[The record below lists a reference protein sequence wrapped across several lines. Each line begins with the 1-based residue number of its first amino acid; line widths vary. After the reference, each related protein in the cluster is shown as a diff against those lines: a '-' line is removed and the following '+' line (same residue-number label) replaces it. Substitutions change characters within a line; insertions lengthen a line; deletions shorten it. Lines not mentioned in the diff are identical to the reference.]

1 MKKHW
6 KWEAIILAVGLLGAG
21 YVLRS
26 AVPNNRSVTVKGLAE
41 QEVKANEVTWTFEYV
56 RVGNDLSV
64 LYKDMARI
72 NKQIIANLKVR
83 DLSGN
88 EVSVNAPVIKDN
100 FAREYGYNEK
110 PHYRYRLVAGFT
122 IKTNKVDL
130 VRTLVA
136 KQLELFPSGVV
147 PNSTYETGAQYN
159 FTGLNRIKPEM
170 IEKATKNARASAQ
183 KFAKDS
189 ESELGKIKHA
199 NQGQFSISN
208 RDQNTPYIKKVR
220 VVTTVQY
227 MLED

>member
-1 MKKHW
+1 MKMHW
-6 KWEAIILAVGLLGAG
+6 KWEAIILAIGLVVAG

-56 RVGNDLSV
+56 RVGDDLSV

-72 NKQIIANLKVR
+72 NKQILANLKVK

-110 PHYRYRLVAGFT
+110 PRYRYRLVSGFT
-122 IKTNKVDL
+122 IKTSKVDL
-130 VRTLVA
+130 VRTLVT
-136 KQLELFPSGVV
+136 KQLELFPKDVV
-147 PNSTYETGAQYN
+147 PNSTYETGAQYK

-189 ESELGKIKHA
+189 ESELGKIKYA

-208 RDQNTPYIKKVR
+208 RDRNTPYIKKVR